1 MQRIIVEVG
10 SKNTNIDVCYK
21 EETKHIMTQEI
32 KFEENYKKE
41 GKLDKKDIDT
51 LIERVKILNV
61 VYYDINIY
69 GTGIFKDLKE
79 DEKKKFVEYFKEQTG
94 RKFEILNENEEKILL
109 EKGVEYLAN
118 KNN

>member
-69 GTGIFKDLKE
+69 GLK
-79 DEKKKFVEYFKEQTG
+79 
-94 RKFEILNENEEKILL
+94 RR
-109 EKGVEYLAN
+109 
-118 KNN
+118 